1 MNTALKLL
9 DAIGEIQDAY
19 IMDAHADSAG
29 VSHSR
34 KTLVLIAAVVAAVL
48 ILAGCAAY
56 AWHWYTVYFTQK
68 RQQPLSDSQIHYIQ
82 DNAQEHQ
89 LSQTI
94 DGYTMELKSSI
105 SQSDCAYITFG
116 LSGPENVDFSTI
128 LDVDSQESLFVKGL
142 KVIPEGSELPA
153 DVIYKFVE
161 DGDGRNNTINIVLQ
175 IEPNMLQEGEPAF
188 GPGKIC
194 EITFEGITHWGY
206 DREYEQELLSTKY
219 AGQTDYM
226 LEGEEVQRVHPQTV
240 LAAGDWKFEIE
251 LKQADWEMVELLSDS
266 VSAKALVTRAG
277 EKEYE
282 WTEAV
287 ETITITSIQ
296 LRPLGITVTFEKP
309 EPVETFDW
317 LYLNVNQSSAADQQ
331 NDANENDLF
340 LMMKDGTKVEF
351 FQTTGAKES
360 ALLRS
365 DSPIVL
371 SEVDYLHLSGGVK
384 IAVGEQTP

>member
-1 MNTALKLL
+1 MNAVLKLL

-19 IMDAHADSAG
+19 IMDAHADSARI
-29 VSHSR
+29 SHSR

-56 AWHWYTVYFTQK
+56 AWHWYTVYFTQE

-82 DNAQEHQ
+82 DNVQEHQ

-105 SQSDCAYITFG
+105 SESDCAYITFG

-128 LDVDSQESLFVKGL
+128 LDVDSRESLFLERL
-142 KVIPEGSELPA
+142 KVIPEGSELPV
-153 DVIYKFVE
+153 DVIYKIVE
-161 DGDGRNNTINIVLQ
+161 DGDSRNNTINIVLR
-175 IEPNMLQEGEPAF
+175 IEPNMVQEGEPAF
-188 GPGKIC
+188 GPGKTC
-194 EITFEGITHWGY
+194 EITFESITHWGY

-226 LEGEEVQRVHPQTV
+226 LEGEEAQRVHPQTV

-266 VSAKALVTRAG
+266 ISAKALVTRVG
-277 EKEYE
+277 ENEYE
-282 WTEAV
+282 LTEAV
-287 ETITITSIQ
+287 ESITITSVQ
-296 LRPLGITVTFEKP
+296 LRPLGITVAFEKP
-309 EPVETFDW
+309 EPVETFDCI
-317 LYLNVNQSSAADQQ
+317 YLNVNQFSAADQR
-331 NDANENDLF
+331 NSSDENDLF
-340 LMMKDGTKVEF
+340 LMMNDGTKVEF
-351 FQTTGAKES
+351 FQTMGAKES
-360 ALLRS
+360 AYLRS

-384 IAVGEQTP
+384 IAVVEPAP

>member
-9 DAIGEIQDAY
+9 DAIGEIQDVY
-19 IMDAHADSAG
+19 IMDAHADSARI
-29 VSHSR
+29 SHSR

-56 AWHWYTVYFTQK
+56 AWHWYTVYFTQE
-68 RQQPLSDSQIHYIQ
+68 RQQPLSDSQIHYIH
-82 DNAQEHQ
+82 DNVQEHQ
-89 LSQTI
+89 LSQTF

-105 SQSDCAYITFG
+105 SESDCAYVTFG
-116 LSGPENVDFSTI
+116 LTGPEDVDFSTI
-128 LDVDSQESLFVKGL
+128 LDVDSRESLFFERL
-142 KVIPEGSELPA
+142 KVIPEGSDLPA
-153 DVIYKFVE
+153 LVICDIVE

-175 IEPNMLQEGEPAF
+175 IEPNVLQEGEPSF
-188 GPGKIC
+188 GPGKTC
-194 EITFEGITHWGY
+194 EITFERITHWGY

-266 VSAKALVTRAG
+266 ISAKALVTRVG
-277 EKEYE
+277 EHEYE
-282 WTEAV
+282 VTEAV

-296 LRPLGITVTFEKP
+296 LRPLGITVVFEKP
-309 EPVETFDW
+309 EPVETFDCI
-317 LYLNVNQSSAADQQ
+317 YLNVEQFSAADQQ
-331 NDANENDLF
+331 NASDENALF
-340 LMMKDGTKVEF
+340 LMLKDGTRVEF
-351 FQTTGAKES
+351 FQTMGAKES
-360 ALLRS
+360 AYLRA

-384 IAVGEQTP
+384 IAVEEHAP